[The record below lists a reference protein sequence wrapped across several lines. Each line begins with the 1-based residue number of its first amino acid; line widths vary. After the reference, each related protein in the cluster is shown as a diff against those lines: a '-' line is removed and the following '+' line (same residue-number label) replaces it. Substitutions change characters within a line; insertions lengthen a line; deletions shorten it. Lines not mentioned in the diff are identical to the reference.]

1 MDVSATTNGP
11 KKAESDMTL
20 LDKKTQPRTAREMVF
35 DISTGIS
42 NAILAVLGMGLLMS
56 SIGNLFHYTPLIQA
70 GLMGQKMLAPALGV
84 GIAIMMRANILT
96 TGAALIAATVGSNAV
111 YFTSAVSPAT
121 HTATG
126 WVANQAA
133 GSLIM
138 TSGQPVSAVLAA
150 LAAVFVGNWLTGKT
164 PLDMMLVP
172 LSATLAGTFF
182 GLATASVTTPFLNW
196 VSESLASTMKVN
208 PFLGAFVVSFVWF
221 LFLMTPASSAALAI
235 AVMLDPLSGG
245 AALIGT
251 TSGFVVYTAMGWK
264 QNDLGANFAQ
274 TIVTPKVQFPNLLKS
289 PLLLFGPAVVAGLSA
304 MMAVGV
310 FNLKVPFAIAGL
322 GLNGFIAPIALASTN
337 PRGLLIV
344 AVFGIVVPVVACL
357 AMYFLLKKT
366 GKTKP
371 NDLHLDVV

>member
-1 MDVSATTNGP
+1 MDLTANATPTM
-11 KKAESDMTL
+11 AESDLSLT
-20 LDKKTQPRTAREMVF
+20 DKKAKPKTAREVVF
-35 DISTGIS
+35 DVSTGIS

-56 SIGNLFHYTPLIQA
+56 SLGNLFHYTPLIQA

-111 YFTSAVSPAT
+111 YFTTTVVPGT

-126 WVANQAA
+126 WLANQPA
-133 GSLIM
+133 GSLVM
-138 TSGQPVSAVLAA
+138 TSGQPISAVLAA
-150 LAAVFVGNWLTGKT
+150 ISAVLVGNWLTGKT

-172 LSATLAGTFF
+172 LAATLAGTFF
-182 GLATASVTTPFLNW
+182 GLGTAAVTTPFLNW

-245 AALIGT
+245 AAMIGT
-251 TSGFVVYTAMGWK
+251 TAGFVVYTAMGWT
-264 QNDLGANFAQ
+264 QNDFGANFAQ

-289 PLLLFGPAVVAGLSA
+289 PVLMFGPAVVAGLSA
-304 MMAVGV
+304 MVAVGV
-310 FNLKVPFAIAGL
+310 FHLKVPFAIAGL
-322 GLNGFIAPIALASTN
+322 GLNGFIAPLALASTN
-337 PRGLLIV
+337 PTGLLLLV
-344 AVFGIVVPVVACL
+344 VFGIVVPVVACMT
-357 AMYFLLKKT
+357 MYYTLKKM
-366 GKTKP
+366 GKTRE

>member
-1 MDVSATTNGP
+1 MDLTANATPTM
-11 KKAESDMTL
+11 AENDLSLT
-20 LDKKTQPRTAREMVF
+20 DKKVQPKTFREVVF
-35 DISTGIS
+35 DVSTGIS

-56 SIGNLFHYTPLIQA
+56 SLGNLFHYTPLIQA

-111 YFTSAVSPAT
+111 YFTTTVVPGT

-126 WVANQAA
+126 WLANQPA
-133 GSLIM
+133 GSLVM
-138 TSGQPVSAVLAA
+138 TSGQPISAVLAA
-150 LAAVFVGNWLTGKT
+150 ILAVMVGNWLTGKT

-172 LSATLAGTFF
+172 LAATLAGTFF
-182 GLATASVTTPFLNW
+182 GLGTAAVTTPFLNW

-208 PFLGAFVVSFVWF
+208 PFLGAFVVAFVWF

-245 AALIGT
+245 AAMIGT
-251 TSGFVVYTAMGWK
+251 TAGFVVYTAMGWT

-289 PLLLFGPAVVAGLSA
+289 PVLMFGPAVVAGLSA
-304 MMAVGV
+304 MVAVGV
-310 FNLKVPFAIAGL
+310 FHLKEPFAIAGL
-322 GLNGFIAPIALASTN
+322 GLNGFIAPLALASTN
-337 PRGLLIV
+337 PTGLLLLV
-344 AVFGIVVPVVACL
+344 VFGIVVPVVACM
-357 AMYFLLKKT
+357 AMYYSLKKM
-366 GKTKP
+366 GKTRE

>member
-1 MDVSATTNGP
+1 MDLTANATPTM
-11 KKAESDMTL
+11 AENDLSLT
-20 LDKKTQPRTAREMVF
+20 DKKVQPKTFREVVF
-35 DISTGIS
+35 DVSTGIS

-56 SIGNLFHYTPLIQA
+56 SLGNLFHYTPLIQA

-111 YFTSAVSPAT
+111 YFTTTVVPGT

-126 WVANQAA
+126 WLANQPA
-133 GSLIM
+133 GSLVM
-138 TSGQPVSAVLAA
+138 TSGQPISAVLAA
-150 LAAVFVGNWLTGKT
+150 ILAVMVGNWLTGKT

-172 LSATLAGTFF
+172 LAATLAGTFF
-182 GLATASVTTPFLNW
+182 GLGTAAVTTPFLNW

-208 PFLGAFVVSFVWF
+208 PFLGAFVVAFVWF

-245 AALIGT
+245 AAMIGT
-251 TSGFVVYTAMGWK
+251 TAGFAVYTAMGWT

-289 PLLLFGPAVVAGLSA
+289 PVLMFGPAVVAGLSA
-304 MMAVGV
+304 MVAVGV
-310 FNLKVPFAIAGL
+310 FHLKVPFAIAGL
-322 GLNGFIAPIALASTN
+322 GLNGFIAPLALASTN
-337 PRGLLIV
+337 PTGLLLLV
-344 AVFGIVVPVVACL
+344 VFGIVVPVVACM
-357 AMYFLLKKT
+357 AMYYSLKKM
-366 GKTKP
+366 GKTRE

>member
-1 MDVSATTNGP
+1 MDLTTNATP
-11 KKAESDMTL
+11 TMAENDLSLT
-20 LDKKTQPRTAREMVF
+20 DKKVQPKTFREVVF
-35 DISTGIS
+35 DVSTGIS

-56 SIGNLFHYTPLIQA
+56 SLGNLFHYTPLIQA

-111 YFTSAVSPAT
+111 YFTTTVVPGT

-126 WVANQAA
+126 WLANQPA
-133 GSLIM
+133 GSLVM
-138 TSGQPVSAVLAA
+138 TSGQPISAVLAA
-150 LAAVFVGNWLTGKT
+150 ILAVMVGNWLTGKT

-172 LSATLAGTFF
+172 LAATLAGTFF
-182 GLATASVTTPFLNW
+182 GLGTAAVTTPFLNW

-208 PFLGAFVVSFVWF
+208 PFLGAFVVAFVWF

-245 AALIGT
+245 AAMIGT
-251 TSGFVVYTAMGWK
+251 TAGFVVYTAMGWT

-289 PLLLFGPAVVAGLSA
+289 PVLMFGPAVVAGLSA
-304 MMAVGV
+304 MVAVGV
-310 FNLKVPFAIAGL
+310 FHLKVPFAIAGL
-322 GLNGFIAPIALASTN
+322 GLNGFIAPLALASTN
-337 PRGLLIV
+337 PTGLLLLV
-344 AVFGIVVPVVACL
+344 VFGIVVPVVACM
-357 AMYFLLKKT
+357 AMYYSLKKM
-366 GKTKP
+366 GKTRE

>member
-1 MDVSATTNGP
+1 MDLTTNATP
-11 KKAESDMTL
+11 TMAENDLSLT
-20 LDKKTQPRTAREMVF
+20 DKKVQPKTFREVVF
-35 DISTGIS
+35 DVSTGIS

-56 SIGNLFHYTPLIQA
+56 SLGNLFHYTPLIQA

-111 YFTSAVSPAT
+111 YFTTTVVPGT

-126 WVANQAA
+126 WLANQPA
-133 GSLIM
+133 GSLVM
-138 TSGQPVSAVLAA
+138 TSGQPISAVLAA
-150 LAAVFVGNWLTGKT
+150 ILAVMVGNWLTGKT

-172 LSATLAGTFF
+172 LAATLAGTFF
-182 GLATASVTTPFLNW
+182 GLGTAAVTTPFLNW

-208 PFLGAFVVSFVWF
+208 PFLGAFVVAFVWF

-245 AALIGT
+245 AAMIGT
-251 TSGFVVYTAMGWK
+251 TAGFVVYTAMGWT

-274 TIVTPKVQFPNLLKS
+274 TVVTPKVQFPNLLKS
-289 PLLLFGPAVVAGLSA
+289 PVLMFGPAVVAGLSA
-304 MMAVGV
+304 MVAVGV
-310 FNLKVPFAIAGL
+310 FHLKVPFAIAGL
-322 GLNGFIAPIALASTN
+322 GLNGFIAPLALASTN
-337 PRGLLIV
+337 PTGLLLLV
-344 AVFGIVVPVVACL
+344 VFGIVVPVVACM
-357 AMYFLLKKT
+357 AMYYSLKKM
-366 GKTKP
+366 GKTRE

>member
-1 MDVSATTNGP
+1 MDLTANAAPTL
-11 KKAESDMTL
+11 AESDMTL
-20 LDKKTQPRTAREMVF
+20 RDKKDKPKTLRDVVF
-35 DISTGIS
+35 DVSTGIS

-56 SIGNLFHYTPLIQA
+56 SLGNLFHYTPLIQA

-96 TGAALIAATVGSNAV
+96 TGAALISATVGSNAV
-111 YFTSAVSPAT
+111 YFTSAVAPAT

-126 WVANQAA
+126 WLANQPA
-133 GSLIM
+133 GSLVM
-138 TSGQPVSAVLAA
+138 TSGQPISAVLAA
-150 LAAVFVGNWLTGKT
+150 ICAVLVGNWLTGKT

-172 LSATLAGTFF
+172 FAATLAGTFF
-182 GLATASVTTPFLNW
+182 GLGTASVTTPFLNW
-196 VSESLASTMKVN
+196 VSETLASTMKVN
-208 PFLGAFVVSFVWF
+208 PFLGAFVVSVVWF

-251 TSGFVVYTAMGWK
+251 TAGFVVYTAMGWT

-289 PLLLFGPAVVAGLSA
+289 PLLMFGPAVVAGLSA
-304 MMAVGV
+304 MVAVGV
-310 FNLKVPFAIAGL
+310 FHLKVPFAIAGL
-322 GLNGFIAPIALASTN
+322 GLNGFIAPLALASTN
-337 PRGLLIV
+337 PMGLLLV
-344 AVFGIVVPVVACL
+344 AVFGIVVPVVACM
-357 AMYFLLKKT
+357 AMYYTLKKM
-366 GKTKP
+366 GKTHE

>member
-1 MDVSATTNGP
+1 MDATVNSSTP
-11 KKAESDMTL
+11 VKEKSTL
-20 LDKKTQPRTAREMVF
+20 LDKKKQPRTVRDVVF
-35 DISTGIS
+35 DVSTGIS
-42 NAILAVLGMGLLMS
+42 NAILAVLGMGLLMAS
-56 SIGNLFHYTPLIQA
+56 LGNLLHITPLVQA

-96 TGAALIAATVGSNAV
+96 TGATLIAATVGSNAV
-111 YFTSAVSPAT
+111 YFTTVSSPAT

-126 WVANQAA
+126 WIADQAA

-150 LAAVFVGNWLTGKT
+150 LLAVFVGNWLTGKT

-172 LSATLAGTFF
+172 FAATLAGTIF
-182 GLATASVTTPFLNW
+182 GLGTAAVTTPFLNW

-208 PFLGAFVVSFVWF
+208 PFLGAFVVSVVWF

-251 TSGFVVYTAMGWK
+251 TAGFVVYTAMGWT
-264 QNDLGANFAQ
+264 QNNLGANFAQ

-289 PLLLFGPAVVAGLSA
+289 PLLMFGPALIAGVSA
-304 MMAVGV
+304 MLAVGV

-322 GLNGFIAPIALASTN
+322 GLNGFIAPIVLASSN
-337 PRGLLIV
+337 PRGLLLV
-344 AVFGIVVPVVACL
+344 AVFGIVVPVISSL
-357 AMYFLLKKT
+357 IMYYLLKKA
-366 GKTKP
+366 GKTKA

>member
-1 MDVSATTNGP
+1 MDLTANATPTM
-11 KKAESDMTL
+11 AESDLSLT
-20 LDKKTQPRTAREMVF
+20 DKKAKPKTPREVVF
-35 DISTGIS
+35 DVSTGIS

-56 SIGNLFHYTPLIQA
+56 SLGNLFHYTPLIQA

-111 YFTSAVSPAT
+111 YFTTTVVPGT

-126 WVANQAA
+126 WLANQPA
-133 GSLIM
+133 GSLVM
-138 TSGQPVSAVLAA
+138 TSGQPISAVLAA
-150 LAAVFVGNWLTGKT
+150 ILAVLVGNWLTGKT

-172 LSATLAGTFF
+172 LAATLAGTFF
-182 GLATASVTTPFLNW
+182 GLGTAAVTTPFLNW

-208 PFLGAFVVSFVWF
+208 PFLGAFVVAFVWF

-245 AALIGT
+245 AAMIGT
-251 TSGFVVYTAMGWK
+251 TAGFVVYTAMGWT

-289 PLLLFGPAVVAGLSA
+289 PVLMFGPAVVAGLSA
-304 MMAVGV
+304 MVAVGV
-310 FNLKVPFAIAGL
+310 FHLKVPFAIAGL
-322 GLNGFIAPIALASTN
+322 GLNGFIAPLALASTN
-337 PRGLLIV
+337 PTGLLLLV
-344 AVFGIVVPVVACL
+344 VFGIVVPVVACMT
-357 AMYFLLKKT
+357 MYYMLKKM
-366 GKTKP
+366 GKTRE

>member
-1 MDVSATTNGP
+1 MDLTANATPTM
-11 KKAESDMTL
+11 AEDAISLT
-20 LDKKTQPRTAREMVF
+20 DKKVKPQTFRDVVF
-35 DISTGIS
+35 AVSTGIS
-42 NAILAVLGMGLLMS
+42 NAILAVLGMGLLMAS
-56 SIGNLFHYTPLIQA
+56 LGNLFHYTPLIQA

-111 YFTSAVSPAT
+111 YFTTTVVPGT

-126 WVANQAA
+126 WLANQPA
-133 GSLIM
+133 GSLVM
-138 TSGQPVSAVLAA
+138 TSGQPISAVLAA
-150 LAAVFVGNWLTGKT
+150 ILAVLVGNWLTGKT

-172 LSATLAGTFF
+172 LAATLAGTFF
-182 GLATASVTTPFLNW
+182 GLGTAAVTTPFLNW

-208 PFLGAFVVSFVWF
+208 PFLGAFVVAVVWF

-245 AALIGT
+245 AAMIGT
-251 TSGFVVYTAMGWK
+251 TAGFVVYTAMGWT

-289 PLLLFGPAVVAGLSA
+289 PLLMFGPAFIAGLSA
-304 MMAVGV
+304 MVAVGV
-310 FNLKVPFAIAGL
+310 FHLKVPFAIAGL
-322 GLNGFIAPIALASTN
+322 GLNGFIAPLALASTN
-337 PRGLLIV
+337 PTGLLLLV
-344 AVFGIVVPVVACL
+344 VFGIVIPVVACMV
-357 AMYFLLKKT
+357 MYYSLKKM
-366 GKTKP
+366 GKTHE

>member
-1 MDVSATTNGP
+1 MDLTANATPTM
-11 KKAESDMTL
+11 AESDLSLT
-20 LDKKTQPRTAREMVF
+20 DKKAKPKTAREVVF
-35 DISTGIS
+35 DVSTGIS

-56 SIGNLFHYTPLIQA
+56 SLGNLFHYTPLIQA

-111 YFTSAVSPAT
+111 YFTTTVVPGT

-126 WVANQAA
+126 WLANQPA
-133 GSLIM
+133 GSLVM
-138 TSGQPVSAVLAA
+138 TSGQPISAVLAA
-150 LAAVFVGNWLTGKT
+150 ILAVLVGNWLTGKT

-172 LSATLAGTFF
+172 LAATLAGTFF
-182 GLATASVTTPFLNW
+182 GLGTAAVTTPFLNW

-208 PFLGAFVVSFVWF
+208 PFLGAFVVAFVWF

-245 AALIGT
+245 AAMIGT
-251 TSGFVVYTAMGWK
+251 TAGFVVYTAMGWT

-289 PLLLFGPAVVAGLSA
+289 PVLMFGPAVVAGLSA
-304 MMAVGV
+304 MVAVGV
-310 FNLKVPFAIAGL
+310 FHLKVPFAIAGL
-322 GLNGFIAPIALASTN
+322 GLNGFIAPLALASTN
-337 PRGLLIV
+337 PTGLLLLV
-344 AVFGIVVPVVACL
+344 VFGIVVPVVACTT
-357 AMYFLLKKT
+357 MYYTLKKM
-366 GKTKP
+366 GKTRE

>member
-1 MDVSATTNGP
+1 MDLTANATPTMAENDLSLTD
-11 KKAESDMTL
+11 KKA
-20 LDKKTQPRTAREMVF
+20 KPKTAREVVF
-35 DISTGIS
+35 DVSTGIS

-56 SIGNLFHYTPLIQA
+56 SLGNLFHYTPLIQA

-111 YFTSAVSPAT
+111 YFTTTVVPGT

-126 WVANQAA
+126 WLANQPA
-133 GSLIM
+133 GSLVM
-138 TSGQPVSAVLAA
+138 TSGQPISAVLAA
-150 LAAVFVGNWLTGKT
+150 ILAVLVGNWLTGKT

-172 LSATLAGTFF
+172 LAATLAGTFF
-182 GLATASVTTPFLNW
+182 GLGTAAVTTPFLNW

-208 PFLGAFVVSFVWF
+208 PFLGAFVVAFVWF

-245 AALIGT
+245 AAMIGT
-251 TSGFVVYTAMGWK
+251 TAGFVVYTAMGWT

-289 PLLLFGPAVVAGLSA
+289 PVLMFGPAVVAGLSA
-304 MMAVGV
+304 MVAVGV
-310 FNLKVPFAIAGL
+310 FHLKVPFAIAGL
-322 GLNGFIAPIALASTN
+322 GLNGFIAPLALASTN
-337 PRGLLIV
+337 PTGLLLLV
-344 AVFGIVVPVVACL
+344 VFGIAIPVVACMT
-357 AMYFLLKKT
+357 MYYTLKKM
-366 GKTKP
+366 GKTRE

>member
-1 MDVSATTNGP
+1 MDATVNSSTP
-11 KKAESDMTL
+11 VKEKSTL
-20 LDKKTQPRTAREMVF
+20 LDKKKQPRTVRDVVF
-35 DISTGIS
+35 DVSTGIS
-42 NAILAVLGMGLLMS
+42 NAILAVLGMGLLMAS
-56 SIGNLFHYTPLIQA
+56 LGNLLHITPLVQA

-111 YFTSAVSPAT
+111 YFTTASSPAT

-126 WVANQAA
+126 WIADQAA

-150 LAAVFVGNWLTGKT
+150 LLAVFVGNWLTGKT

-172 LSATLAGTFF
+172 FAATLAGTIF
-182 GLATASVTTPFLNW
+182 GLGTAAVTTPFLNW

-208 PFLGAFVVSFVWF
+208 PFLGAFVVSVVWF

-251 TSGFVVYTAMGWK
+251 TAGFVVYTAMGWT
-264 QNDLGANFAQ
+264 QNNLGANFAQ

-289 PLLLFGPAVVAGLSA
+289 PLLMFGPALIAGVSA
-304 MMAVGV
+304 MLAVGV
-310 FNLKVPFAIAGL
+310 FNLKVPFASAGL
-322 GLNGFIAPIALASTN
+322 GLNGFIAPIALASSN
-337 PRGLLIV
+337 PRGLLLV
-344 AVFGIVVPVVACL
+344 AVFGIVVPVISSL
-357 AMYFLLKKT
+357 IMYYLLKKA
-366 GKTKP
+366 GKTKA

>member
-1 MDVSATTNGP
+1 MDLTANATPTM
-11 KKAESDMTL
+11 AESDLSLT
-20 LDKKTQPRTAREMVF
+20 DKKAKPKTAREVVF
-35 DISTGIS
+35 DVSTGIS

-56 SIGNLFHYTPLIQA
+56 SLGNLFHYTPLIQA

-111 YFTSAVSPAT
+111 YFTTTVVPGT

-126 WVANQAA
+126 WLANQPA
-133 GSLIM
+133 GSLVM
-138 TSGQPVSAVLAA
+138 TSGQPISAVLAA
-150 LAAVFVGNWLTGKT
+150 ILAVLVGNWLTGKT

-172 LSATLAGTFF
+172 LAATLAGTFF
-182 GLATASVTTPFLNW
+182 GLGTAAVTTPFLNW

-208 PFLGAFVVSFVWF
+208 PFLGAFVIAFVWF

-245 AALIGT
+245 AAMIGT
-251 TSGFVVYTAMGWK
+251 TAGFVVYTAMGWT

-289 PLLLFGPAVVAGLSA
+289 PVLMFGPAVVAGLSA
-304 MMAVGV
+304 MVAVGV
-310 FNLKVPFAIAGL
+310 FHLKVPFAIAGL
-322 GLNGFIAPIALASTN
+322 GLNGFIAPLALASTN
-337 PRGLLIV
+337 PTGLLLLV
-344 AVFGIVVPVVACL
+344 VFGIVVPVVACMT
-357 AMYFLLKKT
+357 MYYMLKKM
-366 GKTKP
+366 GKTRE

>member
-1 MDVSATTNGP
+1 MDLTANATPTMAENDLSLTD
-11 KKAESDMTL
+11 KKA
-20 LDKKTQPRTAREMVF
+20 KPKTAREVVF
-35 DISTGIS
+35 DVSTGIS

-56 SIGNLFHYTPLIQA
+56 SLGNLFHYTPLIQA

-111 YFTSAVSPAT
+111 YFTTTVVPGT

-126 WVANQAA
+126 WLANQPA
-133 GSLIM
+133 GSLVM
-138 TSGQPVSAVLAA
+138 TSGQPISAVLAA
-150 LAAVFVGNWLTGKT
+150 ILAVLVGNWLTGKT

-172 LSATLAGTFF
+172 LAATLAGTFF
-182 GLATASVTTPFLNW
+182 GLGTAAVTTPFLNW

-208 PFLGAFVVSFVWF
+208 PFLGAFVVAFVWF

-245 AALIGT
+245 AAMIGT
-251 TSGFVVYTAMGWK
+251 TAGFVVYTAMGWT

-289 PLLLFGPAVVAGLSA
+289 PVLMFGPAVVAGLSA
-304 MMAVGV
+304 MVAVGV
-310 FNLKVPFAIAGL
+310 FHLKVPFAIAGL
-322 GLNGFIAPIALASTN
+322 GLNGFIAPLALASTN
-337 PRGLLIV
+337 PTGLLLLV
-344 AVFGIVVPVVACL
+344 VFGIVVPVVACMT
-357 AMYFLLKKT
+357 MYYALKKM
-366 GKTKP
+366 GKTRE

>member
-1 MDVSATTNGP
+1 MDLTANATPTM
-11 KKAESDMTL
+11 AESDLSLT
-20 LDKKTQPRTAREMVF
+20 DKKAKPKTAREVVF
-35 DISTGIS
+35 DVSTGIS

-56 SIGNLFHYTPLIQA
+56 SLGNLFHYTPLIQA

-111 YFTSAVSPAT
+111 YFTTTVVPGT

-126 WVANQAA
+126 WLANQPA
-133 GSLIM
+133 GSLVM
-138 TSGQPVSAVLAA
+138 TSGQPISAVLAA
-150 LAAVFVGNWLTGKT
+150 ISAVLVGNWLTGKT

-172 LSATLAGTFF
+172 LAATLAGTFF
-182 GLATASVTTPFLNW
+182 GLGTAAVTTPFLNW

-245 AALIGT
+245 AAMIGT
-251 TSGFVVYTAMGWK
+251 TAGFVVYTAMGWT

-289 PLLLFGPAVVAGLSA
+289 PVLMFGPAVVAGLSA
-304 MMAVGV
+304 MVAVGV
-310 FNLKVPFAIAGL
+310 FHLKVPFAIAGL
-322 GLNGFIAPIALASTN
+322 GLNGFIAPLALASTN
-337 PRGLLIV
+337 PTGLLLLV
-344 AVFGIVVPVVACL
+344 VFGIVVPAVACMT
-357 AMYFLLKKT
+357 MYYTLKKM
-366 GKTKP
+366 GKTRE

>member
-1 MDVSATTNGP
+1 MDLTANTAPTM
-11 KKAESDMTL
+11 AESDMTL
-20 LDKKTQPRTAREMVF
+20 TDKKVKPQTFRDVVF
-35 DISTGIS
+35 DVSTGIS

-56 SIGNLFHYTPLIQA
+56 SLGNLFHFVPLVQA

-111 YFTSAVSPAT
+111 YFTSTVVPGT

-126 WVANQAA
+126 WLANQPA
-133 GSLIM
+133 GSLVM
-138 TSGQPVSAVLAA
+138 TSGQPISAVLAA
-150 LAAVFVGNWLTGKT
+150 ILAVLVGNWLTGKT

-172 LSATLAGTFF
+172 LAATLAGTFF

-208 PFLGAFVVSFVWF
+208 PFLGAFVVSVVWF

-251 TSGFVVYTAMGWK
+251 TAGFVVYTAMGWT

-289 PLLLFGPAVVAGLSA
+289 PLLMFGPAVVAGLSA
-304 MMAVGV
+304 MVAVGV
-310 FNLKVPFAIAGL
+310 FHLKVPFAIAGL
-322 GLNGFIAPIALASTN
+322 GLNGFIAPLALASTN
-337 PRGLLIV
+337 PMGLLLV
-344 AVFGIVVPVVACL
+344 AVFGIVVPVVACM
-357 AMYFLLKKT
+357 AMYYALKKM
-366 GKTKP
+366 GKTHE

>member
-1 MDVSATTNGP
+1 MDLTANATPTM
-11 KKAESDMTL
+11 AESDLSLT
-20 LDKKTQPRTAREMVF
+20 DKKAKPKTAREVVF
-35 DISTGIS
+35 DVSTGIS

-56 SIGNLFHYTPLIQA
+56 SLGNLFHYTPLIQA

-111 YFTSAVSPAT
+111 YFTTTVVPGT

-126 WVANQAA
+126 WLANQPA
-133 GSLIM
+133 GSLVM
-138 TSGQPVSAVLAA
+138 TSGQPISAVLAA
-150 LAAVFVGNWLTGKT
+150 ILAVLVGNWLTGKT

-172 LSATLAGTFF
+172 LAATLAGTFF
-182 GLATASVTTPFLNW
+182 GLGTAAVTTPFLNW

-208 PFLGAFVVSFVWF
+208 PFLGAFVVAFVWF

-245 AALIGT
+245 AAMIGT
-251 TSGFVVYTAMGWK
+251 TAGFVVYTAMGWT

-289 PLLLFGPAVVAGLSA
+289 PVLMFGPAVVAGLSA
-304 MMAVGV
+304 MVAVGV
-310 FNLKVPFAIAGL
+310 FHLKVPFAIAGL
-322 GLNGFIAPIALASTN
+322 GLNGFIAPLALASTN
-337 PRGLLIV
+337 PTGLLLLV
-344 AVFGIVVPVVACL
+344 VFGIVVPVVACMT
-357 AMYFLLKKT
+357 MYYMLKKM
-366 GKTKP
+366 GKTRE